1 MISNLRVKCIAI
13 LVLTAAIGCS
23 GQSHPKL
30 HDVRGAA
37 TFQRKPAAK
46 AVVVLR
52 PVSQDAAGKLLP
64 HGEVQADGTF
74 RIGTFADGDGA
85 PAGEYRVTITWPE
98 SRAEPD
104 GVEIASGDRL
114 KGRFNDPA
122 KSKWTIQV
130 REGSNVLEPFIL
142 D

>member
-1 MISNLRVKCIAI
+1 ML
-13 LVLTAAIGCS
+13 LVLSSSIGCS
-23 GQSHPKL
+23 GNKPPPL
-30 HDVRGAA
+30 HEVRGTVMIQKKAA
-37 TFQRKPAAK
+37 TK
-46 AVVVLR
+46 AVIVLR
-52 PVSQDAAGKLLP
+52 PVSSETVGKLLP

-130 REGSNVLEPFIL
+130 REGNNVLEPFIL